1 MSLVTI
7 ARRRKASSKLL
18 HIDTSRLFDNAEY
31 DKHRRAERINH
42 CRCACRGGADDL
54 ARRNRFRN
62 HLTSAG
68 PCR

>member
-31 DKHRRAERINH
+31 DKHRRAERIV
-42 CRCACRGGADDL
+42 AIIAAAL
-54 ARRNRFRN
+54 AVAVLMIWPAAIAFA
-62 HLTSAG
+62 TI
-68 PCR
+68 

>member
-31 DKHRRAERINH
+31 DKHRRAERI
-42 CRCACRGGADDL
+42 AIIAAAL
-54 ARRNRFRN
+54 AVAVLMIWPAAIAFA
-62 HLTSAG
+62 TI
-68 PCR
+68 

>member
-31 DKHRRAERINH
+31 DKHRRAERI
-42 CRCACRGGADDL
+42 AIISAAL
-54 ARRNRFRN
+54 AVAVLMIWPAAIAFA
-62 HLTSAG
+62 TI
-68 PCR
+68 